1 MKKKITIGLLIGVL
15 AVGLILTTVFVGI
28 AHIKRYSSPEYDYG
42 NLPIVRIVT
51 EGKKNPKDKEN
62 YVNCSFEITNCEDA
76 SHNFKV
82 EMKDS
87 FDSKD
92 EDGGVGVRLR
102 GNTTMAYV
110 KKPYR
115 IKFKK
120 DKSLFGLTESKSWV
134 LLADY
139 LDQSNIRNYAAM
151 TLGNQ
156 VFDNLDFTAT
166 PNHVILEFNGEYK
179 GVYLLCEQMD
189 EKEGRANVEI
199 DEEALYQNFE
209 KTEFPFMI
217 EMDNYAA
224 TDPTVAEADKLILDG
239 YFPIE
244 IKYPEAKDRG
254 FYEGQDVVYA
264 YIKEYLQAVKT
275 TLKTKQKITVSFREQ
290 PVGYED
296 LIDVNSLID
305 YVLLN
310 ELMYNPDSIWKSA
323 YMHKS
328 ANVVDEETGVILE
341 YGKLKFGPVWDFD
354 AAMSWNFTNE
364 PYDQSYIEGA
374 RATTVLCGNIF
385 FIDFVQDEANYQLC
399 QNRWQAVRGGV
410 KDVVDA
416 LREYKAV
423 IKEPS
428 RADALKYYGKTGK
441 FQFDMQFDYVRLFL
455 LDRIDYFDELF
466 AMPHTQFLYTAG
478 LPVP

>member
-1 MKKKITIGLLIGVL
+1 MLKKFLIALLVIVLTGITALVGVL
-15 AVGLILTTVFVGI
+15 HVQRFSAQKF
-28 AHIKRYSSPEYDYG
+28 DYG
-42 NLPIVRIVT
+42 DLPVVRIVT
-51 EGKKNPKDKEN
+51 QGKKAPKDKEN
-62 YVNCSFEITNCEDA
+62 YVNCSFEITNCKDA

-87 FDSKD
+87 YDSKD

-102 GNTTMAYV
+102 GNTTMAYE

-120 DKSLFGLTESKSWV
+120 DKSLFGLTKAKSWV

-139 LDQSNIRNYAAM
+139 LDQSKIRNYAAM
-151 TLGNQ
+151 TLGNE
-156 VFDNLDFTAT
+156 VFDALDFTAN
-166 PNHVILEFNGEYK
+166 PNHVILEFNGQYQ

-199 DEEALYQNFE
+199 DEEALYQNHE

-217 EMDNYAA
+217 EMDEYTAS
-224 TDPTVAEADKLILDG
+224 DPTVADADKLILDG

-254 FYEGQDVVYA
+254 TYEGQDAVYE
-264 YIKEYLQAVKT
+264 YITEYLSAVKT
-275 TLKTKQKITVSFREQ
+275 TLATKQKIDVSFREE

-296 LIDVNSLID
+296 LIDVDSLID

-328 ANVVDEETGVILE
+328 VNVVDEETGEILE
-341 YGKLKFGPVWDFD
+341 YGKLKFGPIWDFD

-364 PYDQSYIEGA
+364 PYNQSYIEGA

-385 FIDFVQDEANYQLC
+385 FVPFIKTADNYRLC
-399 QNRWQAVRGGV
+399 QNRWQEVRDGV
-410 KDVVDA
+410 KGVVDD
-416 LREYKAV
+416 LRDYKAV

-428 RADALKYYGKTGK
+428 RSDAIKYYGETGK

-466 AMPHTQFLYTAG
+466 SLEYKEFLFAAS
-478 LPVP
+478 LPVE